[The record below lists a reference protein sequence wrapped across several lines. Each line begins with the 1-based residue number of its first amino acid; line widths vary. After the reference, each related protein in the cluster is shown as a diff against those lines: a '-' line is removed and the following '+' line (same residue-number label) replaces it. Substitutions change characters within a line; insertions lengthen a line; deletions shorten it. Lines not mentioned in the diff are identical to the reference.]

1 MEVVDLLVDL
11 TLIQQTQVHH
21 LIFQIKQLL
30 VVEVVVK
37 EVILVEDPEVLVE
50 VEQVEQH
57 LLLLLE
63 QEMF

>member
-1 MEVVDLLVDL
+1 M
-11 TLIQQTQVHH
+11 
-21 LIFQIKQLL
+21 
-30 VVEVVVK
+30 VVK
-37 EVILVEDPEVLVE
+37 EVVLVEDPEVLVE